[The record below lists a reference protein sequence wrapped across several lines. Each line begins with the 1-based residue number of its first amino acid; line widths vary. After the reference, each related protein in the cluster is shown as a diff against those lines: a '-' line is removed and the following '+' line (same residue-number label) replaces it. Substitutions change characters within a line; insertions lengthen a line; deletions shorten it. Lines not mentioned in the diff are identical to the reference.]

1 MIDTRLAPYG
11 AFAIRAALG
20 VMFIAHAYLKIAVF
34 TVPGFAG
41 FLTQTGFPA
50 FLAWPIILA
59 ELIGGIAI
67 LLGVYGRAVSVA
79 LLPVLLGAVLVHA
92 PNGWLFNAPNGG
104 WEYPAFLAVAAVGA
118 CSDRRRRLGFE
129 ARHDVHAACCLAPAP
144 GRLTQRRSWN
154 GRASLRGHSCFSGRS
169 STNETDPR
177 PAPPA
182 A

>member
-1 MIDTRLAPYG
+1 MIDNRLAPYG

-79 LLPVLLGAVLVHA
+79 LLPVLLGAVMVHA

-104 WEYPAFLAVAAVGA
+104 WEYPAFLAVAAIAHVLIGDGA
-118 CSDRRRRLGFE
+118 WALKPLTSSTQ
-129 ARHDVHAACCLAPAP
+129 PAV
-144 GRLTQRRSWN
+144 
-154 GRASLRGHSCFSGRS
+154 SLR
-169 STNETDPR
+169 PR
-177 PAPPA
+177 VG
-182 A
+182 

>member
-67 LLGVYGRAVSVA
+67 LLGIYSRAVSVA

-104 WEYPAFLAVAAVGA
+104 WEYPAFLAIAAVAHVLIGDGA
-118 CSDRRRRLGFE
+118 WALKPVTLSTQ
-129 ARHDVHAACCLAPAP
+129 PAV
-144 GRLTQRRSWN
+144 
-154 GRASLRGHSCFSGRS
+154 SLR
-169 STNETDPR
+169 PR
-177 PAPPA
+177 VG
-182 A
+182 

>member
-79 LLPVLLGAVLVHA
+79 LLPVLLGAVMVHA

-104 WEYPAFLAVAAVGA
+104 WEYPAFLAIAAIAHVLIGDGA
-118 CSDRRRRLGFE
+118 WALKPFTAS
-129 ARHDVHAACCLAPAP
+129 AQPAV
-144 GRLTQRRSWN
+144 
-154 GRASLRGHSCFSGRS
+154 SLR
-169 STNETDPR
+169 PR
-177 PAPPA
+177 VG
-182 A
+182 

>member
-1 MIDTRLAPYG
+1 MIDNRLAPYG
-11 AFAIRAALG
+11 AFTIRAALG
-20 VMFIAHAYLKIAVF
+20 IMFIAHAYLKIAVF

-104 WEYPAFLAVAAVGA
+104 WEYPAFLAIAAVAHVLIGDGA
-118 CSDRRRRLGFE
+118 WALKPVTLSTQ
-129 ARHDVHAACCLAPAP
+129 PAV
-144 GRLTQRRSWN
+144 
-154 GRASLRGHSCFSGRS
+154 SLR
-169 STNETDPR
+169 PR
-177 PAPPA
+177 VG
-182 A
+182 

>member
-50 FLAWPIILA
+50 ALAWPIILA

-67 LLGVYGRAVSVA
+67 LLGIYSRAVSVA

-104 WEYPAFLAVAAVGA
+104 WEYPAFLAVAALAHVLIGDGA
-118 CSDRRRRLGFE
+118 WALKPVTLSTQ
-129 ARHDVHAACCLAPAP
+129 PAV
-144 GRLTQRRSWN
+144 
-154 GRASLRGHSCFSGRS
+154 SLR
-169 STNETDPR
+169 PR
-177 PAPPA
+177 VG
-182 A
+182 

>member
-79 LLPVLLGAVLVHA
+79 LLPVLLGAVMVHA

-104 WEYPAFLAVAAVGA
+104 WEYPAFLAVAAIAHVLIGDGA
-118 CSDRRRRLGFE
+118 WALKP
-129 ARHDVHAACCLAPAP
+129 LASSIQPAV
-144 GRLTQRRSWN
+144 
-154 GRASLRGHSCFSGRS
+154 SLR
-169 STNETDPR
+169 PR
-177 PAPPA
+177 VG
-182 A
+182 